1 MVLERPTVKTLRT
14 LIERRVRPK
23 TFTGPLYKTGISALD
38 QQLPGGA
45 LKPGT
50 LIEIFS
56 RQSLGAGAWRLAF
69 LLLAHIGKDSPSAY
83 LDRHPKIYPPALA
96 AMGIDLDRLL
106 IVKPPSHRLALWSL
120 EQLSLSSSFRLSI
133 ASLARLKA
141 PDLRRFQLGIEQSGR
156 FLILLR
162 PWEEQA
168 WKGTGA
174 SLRLAIESSSASNS
188 KTSPATGM
196 SERARR
202 LTLNILRGPGRRAQ
216 PVLMELDGVTGTLS
230 SSALLSR

>member
-23 TFTGPLYKTGISALD
+23 TFTGPRYKTGISALD

-69 LLLAHIGKDSPSAY
+69 LLLAHMAKDSPSAY
-83 LDRHPKIYPPALA
+83 LERHPKVYPPALA
-96 AMGIDLDRLL
+96 ALGIDLDRLL

-120 EQLSLSSSFRLSI
+120 EQLASSSSIRLTV
-133 ASLARLKA
+133 ASVPRLKA
-141 PDLRRFQLGIEQSGR
+141 ADLRRLQLGLESSER
-156 FLILLR
+156 FLLLLR

-174 SLRLAIESSSASNS
+174 SLRLAVELAQNPLTSSVRGRS
-188 KTSPATGM
+188 
-196 SERARR
+196 RA
-202 LTLNILRGPGRRAQ
+202 LTLTLLRASGRRTR
-216 PVLMELDGVTGTLS
+216 PVLVELDSVTGALS
-230 SSALLSR
+230 SSSVLSRRAS

>member
-69 LLLAHIGKDSPSAY
+69 LILTHIAKEGPSAY

-96 AMGIDLDRLL
+96 AMGVDLERLL

-120 EQLSLSSSFRLSI
+120 EQLSLSSSFHLSI
-133 ASLARLKA
+133 ASVPRLKA
-141 PDLRRFQLGIEQSGR
+141 PDLRRFQLGLEQSER

-174 SLRLAIESSSASNS
+174 SLRLAVESAQGSVP
-188 KTSPATGM
+188 KATV
-196 SERARR
+196 SECTRS
-202 LTLNILRGPGRRAQ
+202 LTLNILRGPGRRAR
-216 PVLMELDGVTGTLS
+216 PVLMELNGVTGTLS
-230 SSALLSR
+230 SSAVLSR